1 MKQSPDYLLR
11 QVAGKI
17 VLVPVGRA
25 ARTFPGM
32 VDLNAVGKF
41 IWEQL
46 REEQSLQSLV
56 TAITDRY
63 EVDPKRA
70 EADARAFI
78 ERLQSV
84 GAVTE

>member
-1 MKQSPDYLLR
+1 MKQNPDFLLR

-46 REEQSLQSLV
+46 SEEQTLRSLAA
-56 TAITDRY
+56 AITDHY
-63 EVDPKRA
+63 EVDAKRA
-70 EADARAFI
+70 EADVRAFI
-78 ERLQSV
+78 DRLQSV

>member
-1 MKQSPDYLLR
+1 MKQNPDFLLR
-11 QVAGKI
+11 QVAGKM

-46 REEQSLQSLV
+46 SKEQTMQSLV
-56 TAITDRY
+56 TAITDHY
-63 EVDPKRA
+63 EVDPERA
-70 EADARAFI
+70 EVDVQAFVD
-78 ERLQSV
+78 RLRSV
-84 GAVTE
+84 GAVIE